1 MPKLKQPP
9 AAFLEAYWEDVAD
22 ALRNSHH
29 ASATEIPKAI
39 QKFRRRMTSAGQT
52 LYNDNPAEIAKTIVA
67 HGLIASAPST
77 GICLQLTFEL
87 TDPAKVLTNTTA
99 FTGKVAKLIVALSD
113 CEQKLGGAGLEFA
126 GMEAAPGFVQ
136 LYLKPA
142 KYREAIARL
151 DQIAKAIQSR
161 TSVISVAE
169 KFPDMTL
176 ASVAVARRLS
186 V

>member
-87 TDPAKVLTNTTA
+87 TDPAKVLDNISA
-99 FTGKVAKLIVALSD
+99 IARKVAKLIEALSD
-113 CEQKLGGAGLEFA
+113 YEQKLGGAGLEVA
-126 GMEAAPGFVQ
+126 GLEAVPGFVQ
-136 LYLKPA
+136 LHLKPTE
-142 KYREAIARL
+142 YQGAIERL
-151 DQIAKAIQSR
+151 DKVAKATQCSGSALLM
-161 TSVISVAE
+161 TKE
-169 KFPDMTL
+169 YPDMTL
-176 ASVAVARRLS
+176 TSVAVACRLAA
-186 V
+186 